1 MGTKLPIAHPHGESA
16 EGTSR
21 VAALDSEPLRVGD
34 LAARTQKTVRALHL
48 YEELGL
54 LAPIDRSKGN
64 YRLYDAG
71 AVLRVRWISKLQDMG
86 FSLPAIRE
94 LLAEW
99 ERSGSASVAM
109 GKIRALYQQ
118 KLEETR
124 AQMARLALL
133 ERELESSI
141 AYLDT
146 CDSCD
151 PERLVDA
158 CTRCDMHEQAA
169 PELVA
174 GLHAKV

>member
-1 MGTKLPIAHPHGESA
+1 MGTKLPIAHPHCDSA
-16 EGTSR
+16 AITSTETPS
-21 VAALDSEPLRVGD
+21 DSEPLRVGD

-54 LAPIDRSKGN
+54 LTPIDRSKGN

-94 LLAEW
+94 VLAEW

-109 GKIRALYQQ
+109 AKIRTLYQQ

-124 AQMARLALL
+124 AQMARLSLL

-141 AYLDT
+141 TYLDT
-146 CDSCD
+146 CDACA
-151 PERLVDA
+151 PERLVNA
-158 CTRCDMHEQAA
+158 CTRCDMHEHSA

-174 GLHAKV
+174 GLHAKG